1 MLAKIM
7 EEGVG
12 TNMALTDTW
21 LRAARG
27 AEKPYKKSDSGG
39 LFIQMLPDGKRYWR
53 LAYRFTGKQKTLALG
68 AYPLVS
74 LKEARDALDAA
85 KKLLHQGL
93 DPGEVI
99 ARPAE

>member
-1 MLAKIM
+1 MLAKTT

-39 LFIQMLPDGKRYWR
+39 LFIQVMPDGKRYWR
-53 LAYRFTGKQKTLALG
+53 VICGTTRLARGFFRRSITRERCGHMFGLSARFWTAGLD
-68 AYPLVS
+68 
-74 LKEARDALDAA
+74 EFRDAS
-85 KKLLHQGL
+85 G
-93 DPGEVI
+93 
-99 ARPAE
+99 